1 MTIYAAPIRDIG
13 FVLEELIG
21 LGDIAALPGFDDI
34 TPETVSAILDQA
46 GRFGDE
52 VLAPTNA
59 IGDRTGCRLENGA
72 VTTPAPFADAYR
84 RFCADG
90 WHGMA
95 HDPDWGGQGLPR
107 LIATAVSEIWHGAN
121 LALALCPTL
130 TDGAAVA
137 FAAHGDTA
145 LKDGYLRQMISGE
158 WSCAMV
164 MTEPQA
170 GSDIGALTCRAVPD
184 GDGYRLFGQK
194 IFISWG
200 EHDLTDNIVHMVL
213 ARLPDAPPG
222 SRGISLF
229 LVPKFLPGEDGATG
243 PRNDMRCL
251 GLEAK
256 LGLHGS
262 PTCVMQYGEGDGARG
277 WIVGQAH
284 QGLAAMFTMMNTARL
299 AIGHQGVGIAERAFQ
314 QARAYADDRRQG
326 RATGAGAAETPTPI
340 IAHGDVRR
348 MLIGMKA
355 RIEAM
360 RALAL
365 LAARSVDLAARHPD
379 ARARDAHEARVG
391 LLTPIV
397 KAWCT
402 DGAVGIAS
410 EAIQLHG
417 GAGYIEET
425 GAAQHLRDAR
435 ITPIYE
441 GTNGIQALDLVG
453 RKLAADDGVAAF
465 ALIAELRDAAA
476 DNPATLD
483 ALDLLENTT
492 RSLIATGRD
501 APDVAGAGAVPY
513 LALFGTV
520 AGGALMA
527 RAGAIAAR
535 RIAEGVDEGGFYAAK
550 AATASYYAAAILPH
564 APAYA
569 AAATGGARAVPAAA
583 SAAFGAG

>member
-1 MTIYAAPIRDIG
+1 MTVYTAPIRDIS
-13 FVLEELIG
+13 FLLEELIG

-34 TPETVSAILDQA
+34 TPETVAAILDQA
-46 GRFGDE
+46 GRFGE
-52 VLAPTNA
+52 QVLAPTNA
-59 IGDRTGCRLENGA
+59 VGDQTGCRLENGA

-95 HDPDWGGQGLPR
+95 HDPSQGGQGMPR

-121 LALALCPTL
+121 VALALCPTL

-158 WSCAMV
+158 TSCAMV

-200 EHDLTDNIVHMVL
+200 EHDLTDNIVHLVL

-229 LVPKFLPGEDGATG
+229 LAPKYLPGADGALG
-243 PRNDMRCL
+243 ARNDMRCL
-251 GLEAK
+251 RLEGK

-262 PTCVMQYGEGDGARG
+262 PTCVMEYGAGEGARG
-277 WIVGQAH
+277 WIVGDPH
-284 QGLAAMFTMMNTARL
+284 KGLAAMFTMMNTARL
-299 AIGHQGVGIAERAFQ
+299 AIGHQGIGIAERAWQ
-314 QARAYADDRRQG
+314 QARAYANDRRQG
-326 RATGAGAAETPTPI
+326 RAPGTADTPAPI

-365 LAARSVDLAARHPD
+365 LAARSVDLATHHPD
-379 ARARDAHEARVG
+379 SAVRDAHAARVG

-402 DGAVGIAS
+402 DGAVEIAS
-410 EAIQLHG
+410 EAIQIHG

-453 RKLAADDGVAAF
+453 RKLGADDGATAF
-465 ALIAELRDAAA
+465 ALIAELREAAA
-476 DNPATLD
+476 MSPATLD
-483 ALDLLENTT
+483 ALDLLENTMRT
-492 RSLIATGRD
+492 LIT
-501 APDVAGAGAVPY
+501 
-513 LALFGTV
+513 T
-520 AGGALMA
+520 
-527 RAGAIAAR
+527 
-535 RIAEGVDEGGFYAAK
+535 
-550 AATASYYAAAILPH
+550 
-564 APAYA
+564 
-569 AAATGGARAVPAAA
+569 
-583 SAAFGAG
+583 